1 MTRQRQAPLKLE
13 FDVVAAGL
21 QFPEGSCVL
30 GEDSLRVVE
39 LARRT
44 LTHVDLR
51 AARRWA
57 RAPATRRRSSRSGS
71 SAVASRPARPS
82 PTR

>member
-21 QFPEGSCVL
+21 QFPEGPCVL
-30 GEDSLRVVE
+30 GEDSLLVVE

-51 AARRWA
+51 AARRSA
-57 RAPATRRRSSRSGS
+57 RVNPSEADFFWNHCVEGLSWYGS
-71 SAVASRPARPS
+71 DTS
-82 PTR
+82 